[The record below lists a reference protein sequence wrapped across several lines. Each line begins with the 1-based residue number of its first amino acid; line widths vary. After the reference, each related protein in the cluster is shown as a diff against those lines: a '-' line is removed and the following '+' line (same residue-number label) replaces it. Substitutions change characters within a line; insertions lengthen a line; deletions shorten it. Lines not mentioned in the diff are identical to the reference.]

1 MVFVDI
7 YTLSD
12 FWASGRNLSIK
23 SIIIIIII
31 YFRVRQHRRTRVAHA
46 Q

>member
-31 YFRVRQHRRTRVAHA
+31 INIFPHA
-46 Q
+46 KIQFH

>member
-31 YFRVRQHRRTRVAHA
+31 QSDCRTLGSLFSVES
-46 Q
+46 

>member
-23 SIIIIIII
+23 SIIIINMHFIEAASAI
-31 YFRVRQHRRTRVAHA
+31 VK
-46 Q
+46 